1 MFESAVTLSLP
12 TDPIS
17 QLNRN
22 RFEFSAGR
30 LSKLP
35 GQSNV
40 GVDYTGFR
48 NMLAASDQRGNL
60 SSPEFSNATNRFEG
74 FAKTV
79 NALQARN
86 RVDELVFIDR
96 SVAGWGKLLL
106 DLDQQKQNGRNLDVV
121 LLDTDRNGVHQIS
134 RALERYSDVQSV
146 HIVSHGSAG
155 RVQLGNG
162 ELNGAAWQG
171 YMAEVGAWGQS
182 LSGDADILFY
192 GCNLTASAEGRQLAR
207 NVQLLTGA
215 DVAASSD
222 VTGSV
227 LAGGD
232 WDLEFQLG
240 QIETTV
246 FLTASAQSA
255 WDGTLQ
261 VNIDQAWLDAQ
272 GPGPYYLDQAGE
284 TYVLQT
290 DVTTAG
296 SAFGIIADDIVFDL
310 NGHTV
315 TYNDAAPIS
324 IVNHSF
330 ESGTGASADGWDFSA
345 AASAERYQG
354 VWINNEVY
362 DGDHSLRFA
371 PSSENQTAVSTS
383 LVTLEAN
390 TTYSLSGMFYKKNIS
405 DVTVFV
411 EIENTSDG
419 LVHRA
424 EYSGINNRGIQWE
437 EEVFT
442 TGSSS
447 DTYQMRVGVEGAF
460 TENQVF
466 VDDIKIQRTRTYGVA
481 VSVFGWAATDYVDFT
496 SFGSSENSEIRNGN
510 IVQGQDGGTWSH
522 GFYVRQAHDTI
533 LDNVNVTVAGANS
546 SAVYW
551 ASGDAGSIQG
561 SQFTSNVNTIGSR
574 DASHGAVV
582 MQFQG
587 TFANNQI
594 NNGPHMGLYL
604 SDKGAS
610 QVYGNTIKLKTKY
623 TNGFGIAAWGDGTEV
638 YDNLIDCGHA
648 DYSARGIFIRGSEG
662 IRRVFDNTIRVQG
675 FANNQEYSGNGG
687 VQLGGVYGIQIEN
700 DSNAEIFGN
709 AVFVNAEQTIG
720 YAFRANG
727 VVDNVNVYENTFEV
741 ENNGSRTA
749 IFRLAGQDSAGLNIH
764 DNTLI
769 TNDGIIGLTTD
780 TNIDLIRSNLHITPI
795 EGARLFEAGYMPQ
808 SNTEVHSSVRLVDTL
823 FANQESRDA
832 VAAASFVG
840 YVPSG
845 PAEPRAEFSVVW
857 STDFLVKDFAGG
869 AIANAA
875 VVVNDSENNEV
886 FNGITDSDGHAG
898 GLLSELHTVGD
909 VNTVFGSYTAIATSQ
924 NVESSATFLADQTQ
938 VIDIELGVNPPSH
951 GDYTLI
957 YNGTTLF
964 VDATDGHNEFYW
976 SADSPLDF
984 NIDGLDFTAN
994 EGTEKIHFR
1003 GAEGNDS
1010 VSLIGSTDADIL
1022 NATDGSMV
1030 LTTPEMK
1037 IVTSNIESIDVEL
1050 GSGSDNVYFNGTAGD
1065 DAVTVSADV
1074 ANFSGSGVTI
1084 TASGF
1089 ERVVARESA
1098 GLDSVLFLDTAA
1110 NERFYSYATYSV
1122 MFVGSTV
1129 LRANGFES
1137 VTGRSEN
1144 GGWDI
1149 AKLVDTAGDDSLYA
1163 DNQLGRLTDSAGSV
1177 REAQGFDRTI
1187 ITSSG
1192 GNDTADLNGSS
1203 GNDTALGSMDSLIF
1217 KGDGFSYR
1225 LDGYS
1230 EVTMSSGL
1238 GEDALYLNDTQG
1250 DDILQL
1256 QDGNLSWSESSRN
1269 LVALQF
1275 ETYVINSVDAGQD
1288 TVQFL
1293 GSQNDD
1299 QFYSF
1304 AGSEVAFMVTS
1315 GSTLRAT
1322 GFEQV
1327 TALSNGGNDRAV
1339 MKGSAGFD
1347 NVTITSGMVE
1357 VTNTAGVQSASG
1369 FAETYTYL
1377 ENNGDDSATL
1387 SATAESDTLVGC
1399 LDWVRSYGNGYS
1411 NFIQGFQ
1418 SATVDAG
1425 EGADAFYLKDS
1436 AEDDQFVIRSGF
1448 TSASNL
1454 SHSIVLNNFETQVA
1468 TSINGG
1474 TDSIQLFDSEFND
1487 NLYSA
1492 SNFTSM
1498 QNSQT
1503 FHRANG
1509 FALVSAYAHNG
1520 GVDNVEMHGTDD
1532 PDQIDLEQ
1540 DHGTYSGGGLDRYFE
1555 GFDHADIY
1563 LDMAQD
1569 TSSVNDVWFNF
1580 ELIDE

>member
-48 NMLAASDQRGNL
+48 NMLSGSDQPASLNSSNL
-60 SSPEFSNATNRFEG
+60 RNAAHGFEG

-79 NALQARN
+79 NALRSRI

-171 YMAEVGAWGQS
+171 YMAELGAWGQS

-192 GCNLTASAEGRQLAR
+192 GCNLTASAEGRQLAK

-227 LAGGD
+227 FAGGD

-240 QIETTV
+240 QIESTV
-246 FLTASAQSA
+246 FLTASAQLD
-255 WDGTLQ
+255 WTGTLQ

-290 DVTTAG
+290 DVATAG
-296 SAFGIIADDIVFDL
+296 SAFGIIAKDVVFDL

-315 TYNDAAPIS
+315 TYDNAAPIS

-330 ESGTGASADGWDFSA
+330 ESGTGASADGWDFTA
-345 AASAERYQG
+345 APSAERYQG

-362 DGDHSLRFA
+362 DGDYSLRFA
-371 PSSENQTAVSTS
+371 PSSENQTAVSNT

-390 TTYSLSGMFYKKNIS
+390 TTYSLSGMFHKGKIS
-405 DVTVFV
+405 NVTVFV
-411 EIENTSDG
+411 EVENTSDG
-419 LVHRA
+419 SVHRTKYTG
-424 EYSGINNRGIQWE
+424 ENTRGIQWL

-460 TENQVF
+460 SENQVF

-481 VSVFGWAATDYVDFT
+481 VGVFSWATEDYVDFT
-496 SFGSSENSEIRNGN
+496 SSGNGGNSVIRNGN
-510 IVQGQDGGTWSH
+510 IVQGQDGGTWGH
-522 GFYVRQAHDTI
+522 GFYVRQANDTT

-551 ASGDAGSIQG
+551 RSGDDGIIQN
-561 SQFTSNVNTIGSR
+561 SQFTSNVNTILSR
-574 DASHGAVV
+574 DNSHGAVV
-582 MQFQG
+582 MHFQG

-594 NNGPHMGLYL
+594 HNGPHVGLFL
-604 SDKGAS
+604 SPQAAS

-623 TNGFGIAAWGDGTEV
+623 TNAFAIFARGPGTEV

-648 DYSARGIFIRGSEG
+648 DYGSRGIFIRGTQG
-662 IRRVFDNTIRVQG
+662 TRRVFNNTIRVQG
-675 FANNQEYSGNGG
+675 LANNQEYGG
-687 VQLGGVYGIQIEN
+687 VQIGGTYGIQIEG

-709 AVFVNAEQTIG
+709 DVFVNAEQTVG

-727 VVDNVNVYENTFEV
+727 DVDNVNVYANTFEV
-741 ENNGSRTA
+741 QNNGSRTA
-749 IFRLAGQDSAGLNIH
+749 IFKFASQDSNGLNVR
-764 DNTLI
+764 DNILI
-769 TNDGIIGLTTD
+769 TNDGIIGHAQT
-780 TNIDLIRSNLHITPI
+780 TNIDLVRSNLQITPI
-795 EGARLFEAGYMPQ
+795 EGARLFEAGYVPN
-808 SNTEVHSSVRLVDTL
+808 SSTALHTSVRLVDTL

-832 VAAASFVG
+832 VAAASFV
-840 YVPSG
+840 YYSSAG
-845 PAEPRAEFSVVW
+845 PADSRAEFSVLW
-857 STDFLVKDFAGG
+857 STDFLVKDFTGG

-875 VVVNDSENNEV
+875 VVVTDSENNEV
-886 FNGITDSDGHAG
+886 FNGITDNDGHAG
-898 GLLSELHTVGD
+898 VSLSELHTVGD
-909 VNTVFGSYTAIATSQ
+909 VNTVFGSYTVTATSA
-924 NVESSATFLADQTQ
+924 NVESSVNFLADQTQ
-938 VIDIELGVNPPSH
+938 VVDIELGINPPSH

-964 VDATDGHNEFYW
+964 VDATDGQNQFYW
-976 SADSPLDF
+976 SAVSPLDF

-1003 GAEGNDS
+1003 GAAGDDS
-1010 VSLIGSTDADIL
+1010 VNLIGSIDDDIL

-1030 LTTPEMK
+1030 LTTPGMK
-1037 IVTSNIESIDVEL
+1037 IVTSNIESIDVQLE
-1050 GSGSDNVYFNGTAGD
+1050 SGSDNVYFNGSSGD

-1074 ANFSGSGVTI
+1074 ANFSATDVTI

-1110 NERFYSYATYSV
+1110 NERFYSYATHSV

-1129 LRANGFES
+1129 LRADGFES

-1149 AKLVDTAGDDSLYA
+1149 AKLLDTAGDDALYA
-1163 DNQLGRLTDSAGSV
+1163 NDLLGRLTDSAGNV

-1203 GNDTALGSMDSLIF
+1203 GNDTALGALDSLIF

-1238 GEDALYLNDTQG
+1238 GEDALYLNDTPG
-1250 DDILQL
+1250 DDVVQL
-1256 QDGNLSWSESSRN
+1256 QDGNLSWSESSRS

-1275 ETYVINSVDAGQD
+1275 ETYIIKGVDAGQD
-1288 TVQFL
+1288 TVQFV

-1304 AGSEVAFMVTS
+1304 AGTDVAFMVTS

-1327 TALSNGGNDRAV
+1327 TALSNGGNDKAV

-1347 NVTITSGMVE
+1347 DVTISSGMVE
-1357 VTNTAGVQSASG
+1357 LANTAGVQSASG

-1425 EGADAFYLKDS
+1425 EGTDAFYLKDS
-1436 AEDDQFVIRSGF
+1436 AQDDQFVMRSGF
-1448 TSASNL
+1448 TSVSNP

-1474 TDSIQLFDSEFND
+1474 TDSIQMFDSEFND
-1487 NLYSA
+1487 NLYST

-1503 FHRANG
+1503 FHRGNG
-1509 FALVSAYAHNG
+1509 FALVSAYANNG
-1520 GVDNVEMHGTDD
+1520 GVDNVEIHGTDD
-1532 PDQIDLEQ
+1532 QDQIDLEQ
-1540 DHGTYSGGGLDRYFE
+1540 DHGNYSGGGLDRYFE
-1555 GFDHADIY
+1555 GFDHANIY
-1563 LDMAQD
+1563 LDMAID
-1569 TSSVNDVWFNF
+1569 TTSENDVWFGFNW
-1580 ELIDE
+1580 IDE